1 MARIPALIY
10 NWWTVLMRLGIP
22 DQHAEAITS
31 RPLALHGIARQTRH
45 SNQTKVEVTSTHSK
59 AQVIRRSLDQ
69 GERVPQ
75 ANQGDCGA
83 VDSSGPVAADPQ
95 CRLSVFSP
103 RQGALGALAGS
114 SRLPANCRF

>member
-45 SNQTKVEVTSTHSK
+45 SNQTK
-59 AQVIRRSLDQ
+59 
-69 GERVPQ
+69 
-75 ANQGDCGA
+75 
-83 VDSSGPVAADPQ
+83 GPVPIP
-95 CRLSVFSP
+95 RL
-103 RQGALGALAGS
+103 R
-114 SRLPANCRF
+114 